1 MTFYF
6 YNVSLLADLNTCIKI
21 IFLVTMEDLLLQHS
35 SILTDSYLIAV
46 TQIIEV
52 PTFVQI
58 FYSNY

>member
-1 MTFYF
+1 
-6 YNVSLLADLNTCIKI
+6 
-21 IFLVTMEDLLLQHS
+21 MEDLLLQHS

>member
-21 IFLVTMEDLLLQHS
+21 IFLVTTEDLLLQRS

-46 TQIIEV
+46 TQVIQV